1 VTHPH
6 RILGTLSEELEAF
19 RASKAGVVPMMLD
32 EVVDQAVQVAA
43 IQAPA
48 QAARELVLNEKQAD
62 LLRRLVLQ
70 VAPVPVVEVDGRVLR
85 VLVRHGLA
93 GIAGDNVVPTEA
105 GRAHFREKVRRRKR
119 VGAHR
124 ADAAD
129 RERPAEVLSRAT
141 RELEKALPK
150 DRVLQVGDLE
160 ATVQDVLAG
169 LQHLAERLRLGLSHS
184 EA

>member
-1 VTHPH
+1 
-6 RILGTLSEELEAF
+6 
-19 RASKAGVVPMMLD
+19 
-32 EVVDQAVQVAA
+32 
-43 IQAPA
+43 
-48 QAARELVLNEKQAD
+48 
-62 LLRRLVLQ
+62 
-70 VAPVPVVEVDGRVLR
+70 VEVDGRVLR

-93 GIAGDNVVPTEA
+93 EIASDNVVPTEA
-105 GRAHFREKVRRRKR
+105 GRTHFREKVRRRKR

-129 RERPAEVLSRAT
+129 RERPAEAISRAT

-150 DRVLQVGDLE
+150 DRVLRVGDLE

-169 LQHLAERLRLGLSHS
+169 LQHLAECLRLGLSHS